1 MKSKNYIYFVLTG
14 IALMLSLFFFSS
26 RIWMGDDRAEK
37 DMNYGQSVSVAGVWD
52 IKVTN
57 ARYDKEKR
65 LLELEYYSKIRNG
78 STSAPPEIRAVLSK
92 AVSEP
97 VYLKI
102 VDMLDNPNGQYIQIS
117 NMPESWYYIKLQF
130 TAERSAGETR
140 EPVTDKFGALQTQP
154 DIQSDR
160 KETRTVQI
168 DYRMCMETK
177 LEVKSGSHVSIE
189 PTGTSPAGTVPDTT
203 FSRLDELGRQADQ
216 LKGQIYD
223 KNQELSKLQAQ
234 LEASINQKSTL
245 EKEAAD
251 GTNPS
256 QSEIDALNVRISE
269 MNSNISGIQTEIRTL
284 ESKLK
289 DLQEQINGGR

>member
-1 MKSKNYIYFVLTG
+1 
-14 IALMLSLFFFSS
+14 
-26 RIWMGDDRAEK
+26 
-37 DMNYGQSVSVAGVWD
+37 MNYGQSVSVAGVWD

-102 VDMLDNPNGQYIQIS
+102 VDMPDNPNGQYIQIS

-130 TAERSAGETR
+130 TAERPVGETR

-154 DIQSDR
+154 DIQNDR

-168 DYRMCMETK
+168 DYRMCTETK

-189 PTGTSPAGTVPDTT
+189 PTGTSPTGTVPDTT
-203 FSRLDELGRQADQ
+203 LSRLDELGRQADQ

-223 KNQELSKLQAQ
+223 KTQEMSKLQTQ

-289 DLQEQINGGR
+289 DLQEQINGGGKSE